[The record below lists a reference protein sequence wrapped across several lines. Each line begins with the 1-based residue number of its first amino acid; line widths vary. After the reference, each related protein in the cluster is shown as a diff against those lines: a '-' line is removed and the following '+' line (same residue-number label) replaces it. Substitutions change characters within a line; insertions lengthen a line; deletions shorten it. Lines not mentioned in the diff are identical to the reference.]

1 MVPCSSYST
10 STILTKLLYIAL
22 YITLQVIQIYP
33 TVINLQKINKL
44 VSHSLK
50 HLCQWLTN
58 NKISLNA
65 KKTEIIM
72 FKHKQTIITKHMI
85 FRVSG
90 KKINTITG
98 AKYLGVYQNDS
109 LTWETFFKNLILKLN
124 RTIRLLS
131 KIRHCTPKFLLKTI
145 YYSLLILTLF
155 IQPRFGGKQKQSCS
169 RRW

>member
-1 MVPCSSYST
+1 
-10 STILTKLLYIAL
+10 
-22 YITLQVIQIYP
+22 
-33 TVINLQKINKL
+33 
-44 VSHSLK
+44 
-50 HLCQWLTN
+50 
-58 NKISLNA
+58 
-65 KKTEIIM
+65 M

-90 KKINTITG
+90 QKINTITG

-131 KIRHCTPKFLLKTI
+131 KVRHYTPKFLLKKI